1 MTKSPQ
7 LKTFLWF
14 PGNMDD
20 ALAFYQEHMGAVIH
34 GDHVLEPGSK
44 RFTADFT
51 IYGHDFIGLN
61 WPGGPEFNDAIS
73 LSLNVDGQEE
83 VDRLWNAITKDGA
96 EGQCGWCKDAWG
108 VSWQVTSPQMVN
120 YLNGKDPEGAKRATQ
135 AMLEMTKI
143 DLAAMERAY
152 LNG

>member
-34 GDHVLEPGSK
+34 GDHTLEPGAK

-83 VDRLWNAITKDGA
+83 VDRLWNAITKDGS

-108 VSWQVTSPQMVN
+108 VSWQVSPIQMRD
-120 YLNGKDPEGAKRATQ
+120 YLENEDPEVAEYAMTALRA
-135 AMLEMTKI
+135 MGKI
-143 DLAAMERAY
+143 VLADFVKP
-152 LNG
+152 